1 MIKRWYLMREEYEQ
15 LIGKTKDLLEFLTII
30 KGHIENYDDIPPY
43 ALIRAIA
50 ALEYL
55 LHVLRDDC

>member
-1 MIKRWYLMREEYEQ
+1 MREEYEQ
-15 LIGKTKDLLEFLTII
+15 LIGKAKDLLEFLTII